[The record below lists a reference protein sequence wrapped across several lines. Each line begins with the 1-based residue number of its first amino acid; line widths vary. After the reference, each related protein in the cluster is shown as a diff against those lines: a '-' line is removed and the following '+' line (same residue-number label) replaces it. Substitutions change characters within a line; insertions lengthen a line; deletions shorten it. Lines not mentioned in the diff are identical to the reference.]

1 MSKIARGK
9 SNCENLFSKIAEPN
23 PIFYKDRK
31 SRMQKQIYLH
41 FPEAEFFKT
50 TQKMLGDRK
59 ALELSIIYRFIAR
72 NRSRTEQ
79 RNRNRPGLIPESIT
93 IPKAARSNFKH
104 GIIAV
109 SGAFWMR
116 NGPSPFR
123 RKGAR
128 KGRIINAATS
138 PRINVPSDSTLQ
150 PSNKGPRKIYLNQ
163 YTALRSESDRQ
174 CSDVSRALPRKSSG

>member
-1 MSKIARGK
+1 MKAERKRELGPGFPNRILSFTKIEKAGCKSKFI
-9 SNCENLFSKIAEPN
+9 C
-23 PIFYKDRK
+23 IFPRRN
-31 SRMQKQIYLH
+31 S
-41 FPEAEFFKT
+41 KT
-50 TQKMLGDRK
+50 TQKVGRQK
-59 ALELSIIYRFIAR
+59 TLEYQLFIRFIAR

-128 KGRIINAATS
+128 KGANYKRDHRQRI
-138 PRINVPSDSTLQ
+138 
-150 PSNKGPRKIYLNQ
+150 
-163 YTALRSESDRQ
+163 SDRRI
-174 CSDVSRALPRKSSG
+174 RAAIVE

>member
-1 MSKIARGK
+1 
-9 SNCENLFSKIAEPN
+9 
-23 PIFYKDRK
+23 
-31 SRMQKQIYLH
+31 
-41 FPEAEFFKT
+41 FKT
-50 TQKMLGDRK
+50 TQKVGRQK
-59 ALELSIIYRFIAR
+59 TLEYQLFIRFIAR

-79 RNRNRPGLIPESIT
+79 RNRKSSRNRPGLIPESIT

-128 KGRIINAATS
+128 KGANYKRDHRQRI
-138 PRINVPSDSTLQ
+138 
-150 PSNKGPRKIYLNQ
+150 
-163 YTALRSESDRQ
+163 SDRRI
-174 CSDVSRALPRKSSG
+174 RAAIVE

>member
-1 MSKIARGK
+1 MRTCSRKLPNRLLSSAKIVKAEKKTGARSQFSTKIGKAGCKSKFI
-9 SNCENLFSKIAEPN
+9 C
-23 PIFYKDRK
+23 IFPR
-31 SRMQKQIYLH
+31 RN
-41 FPEAEFFKT
+41 FKT
-50 TQKMLGDRK
+50 TQKVRRQK
-59 ALELSIIYRFIAR
+59 TLEYQLFIRFIAR

-128 KGRIINAATS
+128 KGANYKRDHRQRI
-138 PRINVPSDSTLQ
+138 
-150 PSNKGPRKIYLNQ
+150 
-163 YTALRSESDRQ
+163 SDRRI
-174 CSDVSRALPRKSSG
+174 RAAIVE

>member
-1 MSKIARGK
+1 MKHKGGEGASVRSGRISNPLRNSKIVKCEG
-9 SNCENLFSKIAEPN
+9 NCENLFSKIAEPN

-31 SRMQKQIYLH
+31 SRMQKQIIAFSRGGILRRL
-41 FPEAEFFKT
+41 K
-50 TQKMLGDRK
+50 KLGDRK
-59 ALELSIIYRFIAR
+59 HSNINIYRFIAR

-128 KGRIINAATS
+128 KGANYKRDHRQRI
-138 PRINVPSDSTLQ
+138 
-150 PSNKGPRKIYLNQ
+150 
-163 YTALRSESDRQ
+163 SDRRI
-174 CSDVSRALPRKSSG
+174 RAAIVE

>member
-1 MSKIARGK
+1 MSNGQGRAPPANRKTPPKGSTPAHTNDKATNKPSAKANFI
-9 SNCENLFSKIAEPN
+9 C
-23 PIFYKDRK
+23 IFPR
-31 SRMQKQIYLH
+31 RN
-41 FPEAEFFKT
+41 FKT
-50 TQKMLGDRK
+50 TQKVRRQK
-59 ALELSIIYRFIAR
+59 TLEYQLFIRFIAR

-128 KGRIINAATS
+128 KGANYKRDHRQRI
-138 PRINVPSDSTLQ
+138 
-150 PSNKGPRKIYLNQ
+150 
-163 YTALRSESDRQ
+163 SDRRIR
-174 CSDVSRALPRKSSG
+174 SVSQPHM